1 MGRPASRRLTGAFG
15 ASPSDDNPLSLDH
28 ESTSGVL
35 GRSPGSPPTGW
46 DAGRARSF
54 LFAVFVHRSAVEVGR
69 GTNGLSTKLSI
80 VTGSVPK
87 HSPKVLPTP
96 TAAPLK
102 KEEAPDD
109 PPRP

>member
-1 MGRPASRRLTGAFG
+1 MSPNRVSWAAAPAARRLDGT
-15 ASPSDDNPLSLDH
+15 P
-28 ESTSGVL
+28 
-35 GRSPGSPPTGW
+35 
-46 DAGRARSF
+46 
-54 LFAVFVHRSAVEVGR
+54 AVPAYSCSRCTYQSAAEVGR

-87 HSPKVLPTP
+87 HPPKVLPTP

-102 KEEAPDD
+102 KEESPDD

>member
-1 MGRPASRRLTGAFG
+1 MGRPASRRLTGANG
-15 ASPSDDNPLSLDH
+15 ASPSDDNPLSMDH
-28 ESTSGVL
+28 ESESGVL

-46 DAGRARSF
+46 DAGRAQLF
-54 LFAVFVHRSAVEVGR
+54 LIAVSVHQSAAEVGR
-69 GTNGLSTKLSI
+69 GTNGLSTKLST

-87 HSPKVLPTP
+87 HPPKVLPTP
-96 TAAPLK
+96 TAALLK